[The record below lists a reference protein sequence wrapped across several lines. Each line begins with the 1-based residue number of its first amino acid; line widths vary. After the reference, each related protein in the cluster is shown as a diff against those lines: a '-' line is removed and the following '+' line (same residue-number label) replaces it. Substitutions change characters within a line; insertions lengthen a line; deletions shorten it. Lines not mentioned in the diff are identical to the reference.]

1 MDNDYLYNQEDELNQ
16 MINIRYQIFLKLMN
30 ELLLNDLVQLR
41 VKYFQKNFYKD
52 DFELYDEKFLVEEE
66 VLDKVEYVNELILE
80 LKKMVHY

>member
-1 MDNDYLYNQEDELNQ
+1 VDNDYLYNQGDELNQ

-66 VLDKVEYVNELILE
+66 VLDKFEYVNELILD

>member
-1 MDNDYLYNQEDELNQ
+1 
-16 MINIRYQIFLKLMN
+16 MN

-66 VLDKVEYVNELILE
+66 VLDKVEYVNELILD

>member
-1 MDNDYLYNQEDELNQ
+1 

-30 ELLLNDLVQLR
+30 ESLLNDLVQLR

-66 VLDKVEYVNELILE
+66 VLDKVEYVNELILD